1 MTRAGTA
8 TGPEG
13 SSTAMVIVAPAD
25 EGAASVS
32 GTVRPKKA
40 AANGLAISPLA
51 LKDGGAIGAL

>member
-1 MTRAGTA
+1 
-8 TGPEG
+8 
-13 SSTAMVIVAPAD
+13 MVIVAPAD